1 MNRLKYGDEL
11 CGSVEAYQHLR
22 SRVFLIQYHLV
33 WCPKGRKPVLVG
45 KVGERLEQIIRQ
57 VVDEFG
63 I

>member
-11 CGSVEAYQHLR
+11 RRSVETYQHSR
-22 SRVFLIQYHLV
+22 SRIFLIQYQLV

-45 KVGERLEQIIRQ
+45 KVKERLEQIIRQ
-57 VVDEFG
+57 VADELG